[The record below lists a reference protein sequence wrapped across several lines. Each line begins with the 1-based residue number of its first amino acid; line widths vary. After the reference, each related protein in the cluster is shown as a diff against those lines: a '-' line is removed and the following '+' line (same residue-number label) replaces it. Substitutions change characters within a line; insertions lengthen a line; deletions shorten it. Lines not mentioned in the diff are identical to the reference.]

1 MAISL
6 YDISVRSFLQTLGG
20 VAGYL
25 EKAKGHL
32 GDGAEAALDLRLHAD
47 MWPLRAQVISVEHH
61 SRGAI
66 AGVQAGVFRP
76 PNFNAE
82 YDYAGLQAL
91 IADAISELKALT
103 PEAVNALEGKD
114 MVFELGPRQMPFV
127 SHDFLQSFSLPNFHF
142 HATTAYGILRHAG
155 VPLGKRD
162 YLGAMRIKA

>member
-1 MAISL
+1 
-6 YDISVRSFLQTLGG
+6 
-20 VAGYL
+20 
-25 EKAKGHL
+25 
-32 GDGAEAALDLRLHAD
+32 
-47 MWPLRAQVISVEHH
+47 VISVEHH

-91 IADAISELKALT
+91 IAGAIAELKALT

-142 HATTAYGILRHAG
+142 HATTAYGILRHVG